1 MVNRRR
7 GYTLIELMMVSAV
20 LALLFSM
27 GSSLLM
33 KINTFLRVSVG
44 KIETQR
50 DVRNLL
56 TMITSEIRLAK
67 SSSIAL
73 SRNDNT
79 QPPYSMIAF
88 QKYQGD
94 TLSFWQSGRSLVMQ
108 KNGGGAT
115 VLSKNIRSLMFSYPS
130 TSDPSLLTV
139 LLTVDKADGTGRT
152 QALQLGG
159 ETVRVLN
166 E

>member
-1 MVNRRR
+1 MVKRRP
-7 GYTLIELMMVSAV
+7 GYTLVELMVVSAV
-20 LALLFSM
+20 LALLFSL
-27 GSSLLM
+27 GSTLLM
-33 KINTFLRVSVG
+33 RINTFLRLSVG

-56 TMITSEIRLAK
+56 TMITSEIRLAR
-67 SSSIAL
+67 SSQVAL
-73 SRNDNT
+73 SCNDNA
-79 QPPYSMIAF
+79 QPPYSKITF

-94 TLSFWQSGRSLVMQ
+94 TISFWQSGRSLVMQ
-108 KNGGGAT
+108 KNGALN

-139 LLTVDKADGTGRT
+139 LLTIEKADGTGRT

-159 ETVRVLN
+159 ETIRILN

>member
-1 MVNRRR
+1 MVNHRR
-7 GYTLIELMMVSAV
+7 GVTLVELMLASAV

-27 GSSLLM
+27 GSTLLVR
-33 KINTFLRVSVG
+33 INSFLRISMG

-56 TMITSEIRLAK
+56 TMITSDIRLAK
-67 SSSIAL
+67 SSQIVL
-73 SRNDNT
+73 SRYDNT
-79 QPPYSMIAF
+79 QPPYSMITI

-94 TLSFWQSGRSLVMQ
+94 TLSFWQSGRSLCME
-108 KNGGGAT
+108 KNGGGPT

-139 LLTVDKADGTGRT
+139 LLTIEKPDGTGRT
-152 QALQLGG
+152 QALQMGG
-159 ETVRVLN
+159 ESIRIMN